1 VAALVADSGA
11 GGTHAAPVHGGD
23 VLAAAR
29 RWGLNPAEILDFS
42 ANINPAGPPPGVL
55 ARVQE
60 ALAGI
65 RHYPEPYARTLRE
78 VIAKRHGV
86 APENVLVANGAS
98 EAIYLLARLSAGRRV
113 AVPAPGFAEYAR
125 AAAAVGAKVV
135 AYPAEPRLPAAPV
148 SSAPS
153 QPSAALRA
161 PAGPEPAAAVVSQL
175 VDLPGLPLAS
185 AQRLQAGDLLIL
197 CNPHNP
203 TGRLLS
209 PAEVL
214 HLADLTEATVVV
226 DEAFIDLTDPGEA
239 ASVLPWVEQRP
250 NLVVLRSL
258 TKFYAMPGLRVG
270 YAVAAAELVAQLD
283 RARDPWSVGS
293 LAQVAAL
300 AALEDVEYAARTRKW
315 IGQER
320 PFLAEALSRLP
331 GYEVA
336 PPSANFILVR
346 GPVPIWTLQERLG
359 PKGILVRDC
368 RSFAGL
374 TDRHMRL
381 AVRSRAENLR
391 LLEALAE

>member
-1 VAALVADSGA
+1 LPDA
-11 GGTHAAPVHGGD
+11 HGGD

-29 RWGLNPAEILDFS
+29 RWGLDPASILDFS
-42 ANINPAGPPPGVL
+42 ANINPAGPPAGVL

-60 ALAGI
+60 ALAGV
-65 RHYPEPYARTLRE
+65 RHYPEPYAGTLRE
-78 VIAKRHGV
+78 AIAKRHAV

-98 EAIYLLARLSAGRRV
+98 EAIYLLARLAAGRQV
-113 AVPAPGFAEYAR
+113 ALPAPGFAEYAR

-135 AYPAEPRLPAAPV
+135 PYRAEPGQTCESAPAAEGLKAPAAPE
-148 SSAPS
+148 P
-153 QPSAALRA
+153 
-161 PAGPEPAAAVVSQL
+161 PAAVPSQL

-185 AQRLQAGDLLIL
+185 AQRLSAGDLLIL

-214 HLADLTEATVVV
+214 RLVDSTAATVVV

-239 ASVLPWVEQRP
+239 GSVLPWVEQRP
-250 NLVVLRSL
+250 SLVVVRSL

-270 YAVAAAELVAQLD
+270 YAVAGAGLVSVLD
-283 RARDPWSVGS
+283 KARDPWSVGT
-293 LAQVAAL
+293 LAQAAAL
-300 AALEDVEYAARTRKW
+300 AALQDSEYAARTRSW
-315 IGQER
+315 IRQER
-320 PFLAEALSRLP
+320 PFLAEALAALP

-346 GPVPIWTLQERLG
+346 APEPAWALQERLG

-381 AVRSRAENLR
+381 AVRSRPENLR